1 MQLDMTSEQTAEL
14 WMILAVRIDHLERE
28 IATCK
33 NDDVRAIARRQLART
48 KPIFKAVDAHVTAT
62 A

>member
-1 MQLDMTSEQTAEL
+1 MQLDLTETQTAEL

-28 IATCK
+28 INTHHMP
-33 NDDVRAIARRQLART
+33 DVRAIARRQLART
-48 KPIFKAVDAHVTAT
+48 QPIFDAVNAHVTAT

>member
-1 MQLDMTSEQTAEL
+1 MQLDLTETQPAEL
-14 WMILAVRIDHLERE
+14 WMILALRIDHLERE

-33 NDDVRAIARRQLART
+33 SDEVRGIARRQLART
-48 KPIFKAVDAHVTAT
+48 QPIFEAVNAHITAT